1 MDTLRNETC
10 GQSLFSWDCLMVL
23 EGTSWGWELS
33 KNSVNL
39 VEIKEQTLVSG
50 SHQESQGRQGGISYW
65 SLLRVG
71 SSKVCTLKFVWPES
85 TWAMLGTAGYLLI
98 PSSPEI
104 GQRWSKLLVPL
115 GIWQKQVGIFSRRK
129 EHHLGHQI
137 ISTNNF
143 SNTMSKM
150 QTKVDR
156 PETRQ
161 QELKAAGKNK

>member
-1 MDTLRNETC
+1 
-10 GQSLFSWDCLMVL
+10 
-23 EGTSWGWELS
+23 
-33 KNSVNL
+33 
-39 VEIKEQTLVSG
+39 
-50 SHQESQGRQGGISYW
+50 
-65 SLLRVG
+65 
-71 SSKVCTLKFVWPES
+71 
-85 TWAMLGTAGYLLI
+85 
-98 PSSPEI
+98 
-104 GQRWSKLLVPL
+104 
-115 GIWQKQVGIFSRRK
+115 VGIFSGRK